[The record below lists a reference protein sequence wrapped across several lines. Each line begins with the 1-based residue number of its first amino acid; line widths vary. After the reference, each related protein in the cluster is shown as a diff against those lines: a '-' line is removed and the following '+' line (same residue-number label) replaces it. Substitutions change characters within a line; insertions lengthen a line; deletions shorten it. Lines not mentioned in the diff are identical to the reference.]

1 MEKLKILFRVDQ
13 LWFEVHIHFKNFVN
27 TKFQNES
34 SCELGNQSVL
44 VELIADQRVLW
55 FTVRFGKLP
64 AHVGEPESD

>member
-34 SCELGNQSVL
+34 SCKLGNQSVL
-44 VELIADQRVLW
+44 VQLVADERVLW
-55 FTVRFGKLP
+55 VAVRLGKLS
-64 AHVGEPESD
+64 AHVSKPESD